1 MFADGLTPT
10 VTPMNTHF
18 NEWPAD
24 FAAFTAARH
33 RQFDVMNA
41 DAVLREVAEQA
52 TAPTPERQM
61 SNPATIVLEG
71 ELTVLVAERRL
82 VLGYFAPG
90 QSDLADVV
98 AATLGFRDEAFGI
111 GTVGPV
117 RITVEPL
124 PPAPVLTPKER

>member
-1 MFADGLTPT
+1 MFADGRAPT
-10 VTPMNTHF
+10 VTLMNTHF

-52 TAPTPERQM
+52 AAPTPEPPM

-124 PPAPVLTPKER
+124 PPAPAPTTEER

>member
-1 MFADGLTPT
+1 MFADGRAPT
-10 VTPMNTHF
+10 VTPMSAHF
-18 NEWPAD
+18 NEWPAN

-41 DAVLREVAEQA
+41 DTVLREVADRA
-52 TAPTPERQM
+52 AAPTPERPM
-61 SNPATIVLEG
+61 SKPATVVLEG

-117 RITVEPL
+117 RITIEPL
-124 PPAPVLTPKER
+124 QPTPAPTPKER

>member
-1 MFADGLTPT
+1 MFADGRAPT
-10 VTPMNTHF
+10 VTAMNTHF
-18 NEWPAD
+18 NEWPSD

-33 RQFDVMNA
+33 RQFDAMNA
-41 DAVLREVAEQA
+41 DSVLREVAERP
-52 TAPTPERQM
+52 APTPEPPM

-117 RITVEPL
+117 RITVEALQPE
-124 PPAPVLTPKER
+124 PAPKPKER